1 MVESSREATVEA
13 TALLLC
19 DDEEEDDEEDEV
31 SLGFAIDRH
40 DDPNALLR
48 NHFPSKLGG
57 RPAWLDPVQLPLE
70 SQLRCGASGAP
81 LRFLLQVYAS
91 INDDARAFHRTVF
104 LFISPHGS
112 RLGELGAAR
121 AFRCQLPRVNDFY
134 ADEPAAPDE
143 LPRPLTDPLAVIAKR
158 RCARYAELPLPLPP
172 SMPLSPVQS
181 PTAAAAADEVG
192 AAFTQD
198 AGFRESEL
206 VVEPEPSAEEALAS
220 GVGAHSEQVA
230 RLLAA
235 YQARS
240 TPHPAQAAQSGQ
252 VAQPVGS
259 SEAAAISAGAS
270 AGAAAAAA
278 PADDS
283 DEDGNLG
290 GNLGIKSADDSD
302 DADLSAFGAP
312 DEDLSDFSAFTA
324 RVQRAPEQCLRY
336 TYAEATAPLWASRRR
351 RPKPGS
357 VPPCARCGGPRRFEF
372 QVMPQA
378 IHYLGIDS
386 LDREA
391 PDWATICVYT
401 CAASCAPIPP
411 LPSLDGVVTDPSTDD
426 KHSPEAVALVGHP
439 VRISGLQG
447 RPELNGSTGTVL
459 FWAGEGRWAV
469 EVGAGD
475 KVKLRSANLT
485 LVRADGV
492 APATLEREG
501 GYAEEFVWVQ
511 NIE

>member
-1 MVESSREATVEA
+1 MEADPSREAVVEA
-13 TALLLC
+13 TAMLLC
-19 DDEEEDDEEDEV
+19 DDEEEYDDEDEV
-31 SLGFAIDRH
+31 SLGFVIDRK
-40 DDPNALLR
+40 DEPNALLR

-158 RCARYAELPLPLPP
+158 RCARYVELPVPLPP
-172 SMPLSPVQS
+172 MPPSPVQS
-181 PTAAAAADEVG
+181 PTAAAAAAADEVG

-235 YQARS
+235 YQARMS
-240 TPHPAQAAQSGQ
+240 TSHPAQAAQSGQ

-259 SEAAAISAGAS
+259 SEGAAASAS
-270 AGAAAAAA
+270 AGAGAGAA
-278 PADDS
+278 PTPEDDS
-283 DEDGNLG
+283 E
-290 GNLGIKSADDSD
+290 

-351 RPKPGS
+351 RPEPGS

-401 CAASCAPIPP
+401 CAASCAPMPP
-411 LPSLDGVVTDPSTDD
+411 LPSLNGDVTDPSTDD

-469 EVGAGD
+469 EVGAGE
-475 KVKLRSANLT
+475 KVKLRSANLI